1 MSNSLLVAVDL
12 GGTKMLA
19 TVLDE
24 SLNEVA
30 SKKNKTP
37 VGGDQ
42 EDVYEAIMETITDA
56 CDKAD
61 TKPKHTA
68 GIAIAVPGPV
78 DVEKGIVLMTPNMAL
93 ENLPLR
99 DRLAEELGVRVL
111 LENDVSAGTFGEYY
125 AGAAKG
131 YKHVVGLFPGTGVGG
146 GLVLDGRLY
155 RGHRGGAGEIG
166 HVIVQY
172 GGPRCGCGQNGCLEA
187 VASKTAIAK
196 DLVALADAGGAPTVF
211 KEAGT
216 SIAAIKSSVIEKAID
231 AGEQAVIEVV
241 RRAGHFLGVGM
252 AGFVNTFNP
261 ELIVVGGGLV
271 EKLGMRIYLEAA
283 VEAMKSHAMAH
294 LVADVEVKE
303 AALGDDAVVLGA
315 AALLLAEGS

>member
-1 MSNSLLVAVDL
+1 MVAIDL

-19 TVLDE
+19 TVLDT

-37 VGGDQ
+37 IGGSQ
-42 EDVYEAIMETITDA
+42 EDVYKAILDTVNSA
-56 CDKAD
+56 CEKAD
-61 TKPKHTA
+61 TKPQDTA
-68 GIAIAVPGPV
+68 GVAVAVPGPV
-78 DVEKGIVLMTPNMAL
+78 DIDNGIVLTTPNMAL

-99 DRLAEELGVRVL
+99 DRLAEDLGVRVL
-111 LENDVSAGTFGEYY
+111 LENDVSAGTYGEYY

-131 YKHVVGLFPGTGVGG
+131 YNHVVGLFPGTGVGG

-155 RGHRGGAGEIG
+155 RGRRGGAGELG
-166 HVIVQY
+166 HIIVQY
-172 GGPRCGCGQNGCLEA
+172 AGPRCGCGQYGCLEA

-196 DLVALADAGGAPTVF
+196 ELVALADAGGAPTVF

-216 SIAAIKSSVIEKAID
+216 SIAAIKSSVIEKALD
-231 AGEQAVIEVV
+231 AGEKPVIEVV

-252 AGFVNTFNP
+252 AAFVNIFNP

-271 EKLGMRIYLEAA
+271 EKLGRRIYLDAA
-283 VEAMKSHAMAH
+283 VTSMKDHAMAH

-315 AALLLAEGS
+315 AALLLTEGE